1 MNKSKCGVLV
11 VFMLGVLLLPAVLF
25 AAVPGQISFQGRLLD
40 KNKNPKSGLFSITF
54 GIWDTGPGTGG
65 SEIWNETQDNV
76 QVTNG
81 MFTVQLGSV
90 SAIGSTVFDSPTR
103 WLQIQVGTEILAPRE
118 QLATSPYSFR
128 AAKADNVSAGVITN
142 TQVNGTAGIAWTKI
156 DKTGASLVELSTRS
170 AGDLNQGTLLAARGG
185 TGISGAGGTGNRI
198 LLTTN
203 GSNWIAEKLA
213 PNTMVSAGAF
223 PNDVIISSVAFNAV
237 GSGQIVNNT
246 VMNDDINSSAGIA
259 WTKIDKTG
267 SSLADLATKTLPQL
281 SDVADFAAAQGDI
294 LIRTGADWD
303 RLPAGTDRYFLQTR
317 GAGVNPV
324 WAPVMGTLIVWNCDA
339 AAGVALQ
346 GLNLPAIQTELDATI
361 QGTRI
366 FVTGEDIGSQVQM
379 HLNAR
384 VAASGVGLTI
394 TVIVAESGTPA
405 NILGTLNFSGAAVA
419 SFQLKTAWASKPAW
433 LTGDRKLA
441 VYTSG
446 GDGTADFIFRD
457 ISIRWK

>member
-1 MNKSKCGVLV
+1 M
-11 VFMLGVLLLPAVLF
+11 
-25 AAVPGQISFQGRLLD
+25 
-40 KNKNPKSGLFSITF
+40 
-54 GIWDTGPGTGG
+54 
-65 SEIWNETQDNV
+65 
-76 QVTNG
+76 
-81 MFTVQLGSV
+81 
-90 SAIGSTVFDSPTR
+90 
-103 WLQIQVGTEILAPRE
+103 
-118 QLATSPYSFR
+118 
-128 AAKADNVSAGVITN
+128 
-142 TQVNGTAGIAWTKI
+142 
-156 DKTGASLVELSTRS
+156 
-170 AGDLNQGTLLAARGG
+170 
-185 TGISGAGGTGNRI
+185 
-198 LLTTN
+198 
-203 GSNWIAEKLA
+203 
-213 PNTMVSAGAF
+213 
-223 PNDVIISSVAFNAV
+223 
-237 GSGQIVNNT
+237 
-246 VMNDDINSSAGIA
+246 
-259 WTKIDKTG
+259 
-267 SSLADLATKTLPQL
+267 
-281 SDVADFAAAQGDI
+281 
-294 LIRTGADWD
+294 
-303 RLPAGTDRYFLQTR
+303 
-317 GAGVNPV
+317 NPV